1 MKLYTHKIT
10 VTYNIEG
17 TLTDFDFIG
26 QDEVK
31 TKAETKAHE
40 KWHRFAILD
49 PAEINNEPIKF
60 KHTEKV
66 EELPQYIID
75 FFTTDILK

>member
-26 QDEVK
+26 QDESK
-31 TKAETKAHE
+31 AKAEAKAHE
-40 KWHRFAILD
+40 KWHRFAILYY
-49 PAEINNEPIKF
+49 EMIGLCSLFRIYHF
-60 KHTEKV
+60 
-66 EELPQYIID
+66 LII
-75 FFTTDILK
+75 IGIS

>member
-31 TKAETKAHE
+31 TKAEAKAHE

-49 PAEINNEPIKF
+49 PAETNNEPIKF
-60 KHTEKV
+60 KHTEKA